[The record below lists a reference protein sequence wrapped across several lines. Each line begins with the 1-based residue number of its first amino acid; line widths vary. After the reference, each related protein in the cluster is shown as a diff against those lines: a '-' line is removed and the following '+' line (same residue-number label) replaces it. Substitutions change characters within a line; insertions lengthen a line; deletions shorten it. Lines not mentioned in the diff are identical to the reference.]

1 MVAAGPQKLILYR
14 LITKLIHLIGRHKIR
29 HALRQL
35 YSLHFQSR
43 IFFNITKLL
52 CISKKSTNRRNKT
65 VDSSR
70 RLFRSRQPPYA
81 EHKIFSCDRL
91 YFQRRS
97 QKFLKQ
103 GQVVTIALHS
113 ILRKPSYRPKIQK
126 KFICQLV

>member
-14 LITKLIHLIGRHKIR
+14 LSAKFIHLIGRHKVW

-70 RLFRSRQPPYA
+70 RLFRSRKPPDTK
-81 EHKIFSCDRL
+81 HKIFSGDRL
-91 YFQRRS
+91 YIQRRS

-103 GQVVTIALHS
+103 GQIIAIPLHS